1 MVCWDVPLGFAIV
14 PPRLLASRFAHIWLY
29 MGRTIYTELE
39 NGRGKPVLP
48 CGRGRAPD
56 HCDHVSA
63 LGGPVALS
71 VEVTGGR
78 HSACATGPY

>member
-48 CGRGRAPD
+48 CGRGRETE
-56 HCDHVSA
+56 HGGHLFG
-63 LGGPVALS
+63 LGVPVALS
-71 VEVTGGR
+71 EKL
-78 HSACATGPY
+78 S